1 MTVDEL
7 RPLLNGW
14 KQTGRGKYMAC
25 CPAHNDKNPSLSIT
39 ETNNGHALLNCFAG
53 CRLEDIADAL
63 RVPASELKPSIAA
76 KKGKFQTGFTPKREN
91 KTKPKKDHG
100 KLLRT
105 DFYKYT
111 DIDGNFIRT
120 KQIKRYEDKTKDTTW
135 LNDAKGDPSQYLY
148 NLPCVKN
155 ADTVFL
161 VEGEKDVE
169 TLKANGRAAVSVPH
183 GAGTKWKDIHT
194 EYLKGKN
201 VIVIQDN
208 DEPGKK
214 LVIKECNALTG
225 QAASVKLVDL
235 CKLYPDLKEHG
246 DITDLC
252 EISGD
257 SDSTIKAVEAMAEKL
272 PEYTRQEINEAITD
286 GKEVFFENGAFR
298 HNRMGDY
305 LVQKYNVCR
314 ISGAL
319 HIYDDGVYRR
329 GEETLYGRMIEL
341 YPQIKETQRKEVYK
355 YLKSSLKVPE
365 KKTEPPHLVPFATR
379 IYNILTGEFLEY
391 SPEYVF
397 LNRFP
402 YDYIPNAPEAPLV
415 VDTIRKIADNDPEIE
430 QLIYEAVGNCFYLA
444 NIFRGA
450 VVLYGGGKNGKSTLL
465 NLIIQVI
472 GKDNASTLSMQNF
485 SERFM
490 VADIY
495 GKAANIG
502 DDIPSDYIRDTSN
515 FKKAV
520 TGEYIQAERKGQDP
534 FSFIPYAKL
543 FFSMNDLPPVK
554 DKTAGFFSRIILVP
568 LLHTF
573 EQGKNADNFLKSRTW
588 TQAEMECLVKKS
600 IEGLKRLLKNG
611 AFTVPKAA
619 EKELAE
625 YEIENNPVKEFLSE
639 RGDIKLPKP
648 AEELYYEYDIWCSR
662 SGHKRQLTRC
672 RFSREICQLTGWKSY
687 PVRHPHFAGKLVRCF
702 VTDNV

>member
-39 ETNNGHALLNCFAG
+39 ETNNGHVLLNCFAG

-63 RVPASELKPSIAA
+63 RVPASELKPTLQDKSAYRKRKE
-76 KKGKFQTGFTPKREN
+76 KKRCCGEYIFRDIEGKPLFKKIKFIGEETGKKSFTWKHMEAGQWRDKRGSE
-91 KTKPKKDHG
+91 PV
-100 KLLRT
+100 
-105 DFYKYT
+105 
-111 DIDGNFIRT
+111 
-120 KQIKRYEDKTKDTTW
+120 
-135 LNDAKGDPSQYLY
+135 LY
-148 NLPCVKN
+148 NLHLLKKHSEIWI
-155 ADTVFL
+155 A
-161 VEGEKDVE
+161 EGEKDAENLV
-169 TLKANGRAAVSVPH
+169 KIGFAAVSSPD
-183 GAGTKWKDIHT
+183 GAGAGKWRQQYT
-194 EYLKGKN
+194 EALSGKK
-201 VIVIQDN
+201 VVVMGDN
-208 DEPGKK
+208 DEVGKAFA
-214 LVIKECNALTG
+214 IETCNALAG
-225 QAASVKLVDL
+225 QAASVKLLDL
-235 CKLYPDLKEHG
+235 SSIWEMGEHEDISDILDRASVQEVQAGLMKL
-246 DITDLC
+246 
-252 EISGD
+252 
-257 SDSTIKAVEAMAEKL
+257 EAET
-272 PEYTRQEINEAITD
+272 PEYTRQEVEKAPLSA
-286 GKEVFFENGAFR
+286 KETFFENGTFR
-298 HNRMGDY
+298 HNLMGDY
-305 LVQKYNVCR
+305 LVDRYFVCR

-319 HIYDDGVYRR
+319 HIYDNGVYRR

-402 YDYIPNAPEAPLV
+402 YDYKPEAPENPLV